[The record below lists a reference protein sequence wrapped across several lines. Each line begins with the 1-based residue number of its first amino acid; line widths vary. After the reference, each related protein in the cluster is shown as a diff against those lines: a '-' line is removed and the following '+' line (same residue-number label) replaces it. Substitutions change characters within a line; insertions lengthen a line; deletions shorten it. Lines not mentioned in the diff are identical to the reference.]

1 LPTTTTMQTTLVLLL
16 LLTLFFSQAESVPS
30 VIWYAPFFS
39 GGGYCSEA
47 ISFVLGLYKLGVNI
61 KIVQHGDSFNQKFV
75 EGLPNEERLMLRDM
89 IGNQNVDHRSSV
101 VICHSEPG
109 AWNPSTW
116 SHINC
121 PPDYQATFYKIGRTM
136 FETDRIPKGWSKR
149 LNKMDE
155 IWVPSKF
162 HLNTFTR
169 DGPLQTKLSV
179 LGEPVDTVFFNPTT
193 AGTNF
198 NFPDKNHNEKKTKFL
213 SVFKWEKR
221 KGWDVLLKAYF
232 NEFHKNDN
240 VVLYLLSN
248 AFHSTSD
255 FQGEIEKYIKN
266 VLKLSID
273 NLPKIY
279 VLKSGIPQ
287 ALMPTLYNSV
297 DALVQPSRGEGWGRP
312 HCEAM
317 ASGLPIIATNFSGTT
332 EFINE
337 KNAYPLDIIGMSE
350 IKEGAFKG
358 HWWAEPSDKHLQSLM
373 RRVVDNPNE
382 AKEKGANARKAMLKY
397 YAPDVMAKV
406 IVEKLEEIE
415 AKVNAAKDGKNKVD
429 L

>member
-1 LPTTTTMQTTLVLLL
+1 MNSYRFSRRYAIGCFFPTLVVLC
-16 LLTLFFSQAESVPS
+16 FSSLIHLVEPLPS

-47 ISFVLGLYKLGVNI
+47 ISFAIGLYKAGVDI

-75 EGLPNEERLMLRDM
+75 EGLPSEERLMLRDM
-89 IGNQNVDHRSSV
+89 IGNQVDPKESV

-121 PPDYQATFYKIGRTM
+121 PPDYQTTMYKVGRTM
-136 FETDRIPKGWSKR
+136 FETDRIPHGWPKR

-162 HLNTFTR
+162 HLETF
-169 DGPLQTKLSV
+169 GGSGVVKEKLSV
-179 LGEPVDTVFFNPTT
+179 LGEPVDTQFFNPET
-193 AGTNF
+193 AGRDF
-198 NFPDKNHNEKKTKFL
+198 LFPDHDDERRKIRFL
-213 SVFKWEKR
+213 SIFKWETR

-232 NEFHKNDN
+232 NEFHKTDP

-255 FQGEIEKYIKN
+255 FEGEIKKYTEN
-266 VLKLSID
+266 VLNLSLD
-273 NLPKIY
+273 NMPEIY
-279 VLKSGIPQ
+279 VLESGIPQ
-287 ALMPTLYNSV
+287 NLMPTLYNSV

-317 ASGLPIIATNFSGTT
+317 SSGLPIIATNFSGTT
-332 EFINE
+332 EFIN
-337 KNAYPLDIIGMSE
+337 KNNSYPLSWTHMSE
-350 IKEGAFKG
+350 ITEGAFKG
-358 HWWAEPSDKHLQSLM
+358 HFWAEPSSEHLQSLM
-373 RRVVDNPNE
+373 RRIVNKPEE
-382 AKEKGANARKAMLKY
+382 AREIGKYARETMLKHY
-397 YAPDVMAKV
+397 SPDVMANV
-406 IVEKLEEIE
+406 VVQKLKDIE
-415 AKVNAAKDGKNKVD
+415 ARISNTD